1 MARPLKK
8 SAKFTATK
16 RGLMQ
21 SLLTEWMLRQ
31 RGSVSTSKVG
41 FVEIVYDKHKIE
53 RAGDHMLQLKY
64 KVYDT
69 FHRDECIASKVTN
82 SL

>member
-1 MARPLKK
+1 MRSLKK
-8 SAKFTATK
+8 IAKFTATK

-21 SLLTEWMLRQ
+21 SLLTEWMLR
-31 RGSVSTSKVG
+31 GSVSNSKVG

-64 KVYDT
+64 KVYGT
-69 FHRDECIASKVTN
+69 FYRDECIASKVTN
-82 SL
+82 RL